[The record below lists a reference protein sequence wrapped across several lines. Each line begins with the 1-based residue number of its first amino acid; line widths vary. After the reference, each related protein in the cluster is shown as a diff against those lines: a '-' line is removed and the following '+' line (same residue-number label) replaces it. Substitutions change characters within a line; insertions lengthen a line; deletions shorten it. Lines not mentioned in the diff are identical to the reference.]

1 MVFAAIIR
9 LSSEEG
15 AFGGSLRC
23 NKFWSGHLARFGSFE
38 FQPIV
43 LFLWS
48 RVASLPAREPSGR
61 SHPARVPSAAGSFP
75 PIVIFSWSRVSL
87 ACCRGSHSNNK
98 AATAPS
104 IAFYCPSIAHCAN
117 FDSIVGQEYCLPNP
131 SSFKMEENGPVC
143 VVFSCREMRSIIQLL
158 EYSKTSPSPS

>member
-9 LSSEEG
+9 LSSEG

-75 PIVIFSWSRVSL
+75 PIAIFSWSRVSL
-87 ACCRGSHSNNK
+87 ACLARGSHSNNK

-104 IAFYCPSIAHCAN
+104 IAFYCPLHCALCQLR
-117 FDSIVGQEYCLPNP
+117 FYCQEYCLPTP
-131 SSFKMEENGPVC
+131 STFKMEENGPVH
-143 VVFSCREMRSIIQLL
+143 VVFTC
-158 EYSKTSPSPS
+158 

>member
-1 MVFAAIIR
+1 MI
-9 LSSEEG
+9 
-15 AFGGSLRC
+15 
-23 NKFWSGHLARFGSFE
+23 
-38 FQPIV
+38 
-43 LFLWS
+43 FLWS
-48 RVASLPAREPSGR
+48 RVRLSDLTLLGSHRGDLMLP
-61 SHPARVPSAAGSFP
+61 GSFP
-75 PIVIFSWSRVSL
+75 PIAICSWSRVSL

-158 EYSKTSPSPS
+158 EYSKTSPSPSSPSRSGDPPSISGTESRIIKPLVSKRPGEKI